1 MNVVALIMAG
11 GAGERFGA
19 GTRKQLSPI
28 GGRPMLAWSAGVFA
42 RSARVSGIVLVGP
55 AADEQALRA
64 SLPADVAAKVRAYA
78 RGGATRQESV
88 FSGLLAV
95 PDDATHVLIHD
106 AARPCLSDAL
116 RDRVIDA
123 LADHDAVVPAV
134 AATDT
139 LVRVHDARVAAIVDR
154 ADIAGVQTP
163 QGFRLELVVRAH
175 RAARERALESSDDG
189 SLVLALGEPLV
200 TVPGERTNIKVTY
213 RDDAAIAEAILKR
226 GINT

>member
-1 MNVVALIMAG
+1 
-11 GAGERFGA
+11 
-19 GTRKQLSPI
+19 
-28 GGRPMLAWSAGVFA
+28 MLAWSAGVFA
-42 RSARVSGIVLVGP
+42 RSARVTGIVLVGP
-55 AADEQALRA
+55 ASDEKALRA
-64 SLPADVAAKVRAYA
+64 ALPADVAAKVRVYA

-95 PDDATHVLIHD
+95 PDGATHVLIHD

-123 LADHDAVVPAV
+123 LADHDAVIPAV

-139 LVRVHDARVAAIVDR
+139 LVRVHDTRVLAIVDR

-175 RAARERALESSDDG
+175 RAAKERVFESSDDG

-226 GINT
+226 GANT